1 MTGPM
6 RGFDPAELRVPG
18 EPVPTQAE
26 QADLLIAAREL
37 ESAASAT
44 QAIRPTEGF
53 EDRVMAAIPLE
64 PAPRV
69 VIRPGSAVRGGRP
82 AAFLLAIRDA
92 WGIATTGGRPWAIR
106 GQALAFLLL
115 VVVAAGSLTTAAGVG
130 VVALLRTNQSPAPS
144 VQPRSDSRADPD
156 RDAEPDDGS
165 DGDTGS
171 DRNAGTDRNTGARR
185 VHRPEGHERS
195 EHHQSRSDARN
206 GDAATDRDAS
216 RDPHAQADTDTAT
229 DRNAAA
235 DPDASPDADAWGNGR
250 PRRWKGGRWGRERR
264 RRGLGPRFERRL
276 RARLTRTRS
285 GGHASRVIVVVG
297 SPVGRVEAG
306 AVRAAGTPA
315 RIALAAAGADRSVQ
329 LIGRIGTTR
338 PLTRSWSTSR
348 GAAWATSPPPRRLA
362 RDAARTL
369 GGRSRGPRRLA
380 RTDARA
386 HGRRSADGRGRCRPR
401 ELVI

>member
-53 EDRVMAAIPLE
+53 EDRVMAAIALE

-130 VVALLRTNQSPAPS
+130 VGALLRTNQSPAPS
-144 VQPRSDSRADPD
+144 VQPGPTVAPMPTGTPSPTMPPTATPEATETPEPTETPEHGGSADPK
-156 RDAEPDDGS
+156 ATNGC
-165 DGDTGS
+165 
-171 DRNAGTDRNTGARR
+171 
-185 VHRPEGHERS
+185 

-216 RDPHAQADTDTAT
+216 RDPHAQADADTAT

-250 PRRWKGGRWGRERR
+250 PRR
-264 RRGLGPRFERRL
+264 
-276 RARLTRTRS
+276 
-285 GGHASRVIVVVG
+285 
-297 SPVGRVEAG
+297 
-306 AVRAAGTPA
+306 
-315 RIALAAAGADRSVQ
+315 
-329 LIGRIGTTR
+329 
-338 PLTRSWSTSR
+338 
-348 GAAWATSPPPRRLA
+348 
-362 RDAARTL
+362 
-369 GGRSRGPRRLA
+369 
-380 RTDARA
+380 
-386 HGRRSADGRGRCRPR
+386 
-401 ELVI
+401 